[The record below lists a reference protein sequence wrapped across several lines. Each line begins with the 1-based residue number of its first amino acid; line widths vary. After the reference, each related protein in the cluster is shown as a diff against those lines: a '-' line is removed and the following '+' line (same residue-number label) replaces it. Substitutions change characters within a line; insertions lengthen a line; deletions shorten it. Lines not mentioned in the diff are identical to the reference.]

1 MANKYYRNNKLTLS
15 VQGLLLKSKYPESK
29 VSVKKNRL
37 IWRGGIKPTALSR
50 LYKIKIICER
60 GNKPKVFLYGNHIK
74 GIERTDFPHKYHK
87 DEIKQEVQLCL
98 NMPYEFNYSLRIID
112 TIIPWT
118 QEWLY
123 FYEIWLLTG
132 EWRGG
137 GHTF

>member
-29 VSVKKNRL
+29 TSVKNNRL
-37 IWRGGIKPTALSR
+37 IWYGEIKPTAISR

-74 GIERTDFPHKYHK
+74 GIERTDFPHKYYK

-112 TIIPWT
+112 TIIPWI

-123 FYEIWLLTG
+123 FYEIWLFTG
-132 EWRGG
+132 EWCGG
-137 GHTF
+137 GNTP